1 MKNEENKAFRT
12 AFWLL
17 GPLIFY
23 ELCTEASAWVCS
35 LFGTQDALLVTGG
48 GALLALPF
56 LYAAYRKKLQVDV
69 RERDAGAGQV
79 PRTDRRWCTDQP
91 QRTGPWLCTG
101 QAQCARSLRTGCFF
115 AALAGMGACL
125 VLNVLLQLLF
135 PLSDGWDSTR
145 EAVYGTSIALQLLVT
160 VVLAPLTEELLFRGL
175 IRAELRTHMKPRT
188 AALMGALLFGMYHGN
203 ISQGMYAFFLALCLE
218 LVCEWSSSLLPA
230 VCMHAGANAASVCFT
245 ALMSGMSDAF
255 SMRFALAAA
264 AAGAILTTAALYKT
278 KEVFS
283 KS

>member
-1 MKNEENKAFRT
+1 MKNKENKAFRT

-35 LFGTQDALLVTGG
+35 LFGTQDALLVTGS
-48 GALLALPF
+48 GAFLALPF

-69 RERDAGAGQV
+69 RERYAGV
-79 PRTDRRWCTDQP
+79 
-91 QRTGPWLCTG
+91 G

-125 VLNVLLQLLF
+125 GLNVLLQLLL

-145 EAVYGTSIALQLLVT
+145 EAIYRTSIALQLLVT

-175 IRAELRTHMKPRT
+175 IRAELRTHMKPRA

-278 KEVFS
+278 KEVFC
-283 KS
+283 KL

>member
-1 MKNEENKAFRT
+1 MKNKENKAFRT

-79 PRTDRRWCTDQP
+79 PRTDRRWCTDKP
-91 QRTGPWLCTG
+91 QRTGQWLCTG

-145 EAVYGTSIALQLLVT
+145 EAVY
-160 VVLAPLTEELLFRGL
+160 
-175 IRAELRTHMKPRT
+175 
-188 AALMGALLFGMYHGN
+188 
-203 ISQGMYAFFLALCLE
+203 
-218 LVCEWSSSLLPA
+218 
-230 VCMHAGANAASVCFT
+230 
-245 ALMSGMSDAF
+245 
-255 SMRFALAAA
+255 
-264 AAGAILTTAALYKT
+264 
-278 KEVFS
+278 
-283 KS
+283 

>member
-56 LYAAYRKKLQVDV
+56 LYAAYRKKRSMDMKPMQC
-69 RERDAGAGQV
+69 
-79 PRTDRRWCTDQP
+79 PRHLP
-91 QRTGPWLCTG
+91 
-101 QAQCARSLRTGCFF
+101 AGCFF
-115 AALAGMGACL
+115 AAVAGSGACL
-125 VLNVLLQLLF
+125 CLNVLLKALV
-135 PLSDGWDSTR
+135 LSDGWSSTR
-145 EAVYGTSIALQLLVT
+145 EAVYGASMTVRVLVT
-160 VVLAPLTEELLFRGL
+160 VLLAPLTEELLFRGL

>member
-79 PRTDRRWCTDQP
+79 PRTDRRWCTATVRQIFANGMFFCSP
-91 QRTGPWLCTG
+91 GWHGCLPGPE
-101 QAQCARSLRTGCFF
+101 CA
-115 AALAGMGACL
+115 
-125 VLNVLLQLLF
+125 
-135 PLSDGWDSTR
+135 P
-145 EAVYGTSIALQLLVT
+145 
-160 VVLAPLTEELLFRGL
+160 
-175 IRAELRTHMKPRT
+175 
-188 AALMGALLFGMYHGN
+188 
-203 ISQGMYAFFLALCLE
+203 
-218 LVCEWSSSLLPA
+218 
-230 VCMHAGANAASVCFT
+230 AASFPV
-245 ALMSGMSDAF
+245 
-255 SMRFALAAA
+255 
-264 AAGAILTTAALYKT
+264 
-278 KEVFS
+278 V
-283 KS
+283 

>member
-1 MKNEENKAFRT
+1 M
-12 AFWLL
+12 
-17 GPLIFY
+17 
-23 ELCTEASAWVCS
+23 
-35 LFGTQDALLVTGG
+35 TGG

-91 QRTGPWLCTG
+91 QRTGQWLCTG

-203 ISQGMYAFFLALCLE
+203 ISQGMYEQFFAPGCMYACGSQRGIGLFYGPDVRHVRCFFH
-218 LVCEWSSSLLPA
+218 A
-230 VCMHAGANAASVCFT
+230 VRTGCRSCGSNPDNGSV
-245 ALMSGMSDAF
+245 
-255 SMRFALAAA
+255 
-264 AAGAILTTAALYKT
+264 I
-278 KEVFS
+278 
-283 KS
+283 

>member
-1 MKNEENKAFRT
+1 MENKDNKALRT

-17 GPLIFY
+17 GPLLFY
-23 ELCTEASAWVCS
+23 ELCTEAAGLACS
-35 LFGTQDALLVTGG
+35 LFGTQDAMAVTGG
-48 GALLALPF
+48 GAFLALPF
-56 LYAAYRKKLQVDV
+56 LYAAYRKKRSMDMKPMQC
-69 RERDAGAGQV
+69 
-79 PRTDRRWCTDQP
+79 PRNLP
-91 QRTGPWLCTG
+91 
-101 QAQCARSLRTGCFF
+101 AGCFF
-115 AALAGMGACL
+115 AAVAGSGACL
-125 VLNVLLQLLF
+125 CLNVLLKALM
-135 PLSDGWDSTR
+135 LSDGWSSTR

>member
-1 MKNEENKAFRT
+1 MKNKENKAFRT

-91 QRTGPWLCTG
+91 QRTGQWL
-101 QAQCARSLRTGCFF
+101 SLIHISE
-115 AALAGMGACL
+115 
-125 VLNVLLQLLF
+125 
-135 PLSDGWDSTR
+135 PTR
-145 EAVYGTSIALQLLVT
+145 PY
-160 VVLAPLTEELLFRGL
+160 
-175 IRAELRTHMKPRT
+175 
-188 AALMGALLFGMYHGN
+188 
-203 ISQGMYAFFLALCLE
+203 
-218 LVCEWSSSLLPA
+218 
-230 VCMHAGANAASVCFT
+230 
-245 ALMSGMSDAF
+245 
-255 SMRFALAAA
+255 
-264 AAGAILTTAALYKT
+264 
-278 KEVFS
+278 
-283 KS
+283 

>member
-1 MKNEENKAFRT
+1 MKNKENKAFRT

-35 LFGTQDALLVTGG
+35 LFGTQDALLVTGS
-48 GALLALPF
+48 GAFLALPF

-69 RERDAGAGQV
+69 RERYAGVGQAQC
-79 PRTDRRWCTDQP
+79 TDRRWCADKP
-91 QRTGPWLCTG
+91 RRTGQWLCTG
-101 QAQCARSLRTGCFF
+101 QAQCARFLRTGCFF

-125 VLNVLLQLLF
+125 GLNVLLQLLL

-145 EAVYGTSIALQLLVT
+145 EAIYGTSIALQLLVT
-160 VVLAPLTEELLFRGL
+160 VVLASLTEELLFRGL

-203 ISQGMYAFFLALCLE
+203 ISQGIYAFFLALCLE

-278 KEVFS
+278 KEVFC
-283 KS
+283 KL